1 MVKAAILDVDGVII
15 GEKKGY
21 NFPDPHPDV
30 INKLK
35 QIRQKGIPIALC
47 TAKPQF
53 SINSLVKNIGLDNY
67 HIADGGGVIVN
78 PIQDKVVKKNLIE
91 PELAKEVI
99 EFFINK
105 NTYTEY
111 YTVYDYVIQKSQVS
125 GITDKHI
132 PILHQKPKVVNSLVK
147 ESTKSE
153 ITKIMLVS
161 TDEKDKDRVIELL
174 KPFEKRFNIY
184 WGIHPSALPL
194 QFGVITAPGVSKELG
209 AYEISKNINVPFK
222 NILGVGDTT
231 GDWQFIKLCKYG
243 AAMGNAKDEL
253 KKLVKSKGEGN
264 YYIGPSVNENGIIK
278 ILDFFI
284 K

>member
-1 MVKAAILDVDGVII
+1 
-15 GEKKGY
+15 
-21 NFPDPHPDV
+21 
-30 INKLK
+30 
-35 QIRQKGIPIALC
+35 
-47 TAKPQF
+47 
-53 SINSLVKNIGLDNY
+53 
-67 HIADGGGVIVN
+67 
-78 PIQDKVVKKNLIE
+78 
-91 PELAKEVI
+91 VI

>member
-21 NFPDPHPDV
+21 NFPDPHPNV

-99 EFFINK
+99 EFFISK

-132 PILHQKPKVVNSLVK
+132 PILHQKPRVVNSLVK

-161 TDEKDKDRVIELL
+161 TDEKDKDRVMELL
-174 KPFEKRFNIY
+174 KPFEERFNIY

-253 KKLVKSKGEGN
+253 KELVKSKGEGN